1 MRRDDAIR
9 LLKQA
14 EPELRARG
22 VISLALFG
30 STARGD
36 THPESDV
43 DLLVELDE
51 ARRFTLFDLSE
62 IKFFATDVLGK
73 QADVAVRK
81 SIRPSYRANIE
92 ADAVEVF

>member
-30 STARGD
+30 STARDEAGPD
-36 THPESDV
+36 SDV
-43 DLLVELDE
+43 DVLVELDE
-51 ARRFTLFDLSE
+51 GRRVTLFDLSE
-62 IKFFATDVLGK
+62 IKFYATDVLGHP
-73 QADVAVRK
+73 ADIAIRK
-81 SIRPSYRANIE
+81 SIRPAYRAGIE
-92 ADAVEVF
+92 ADALPVF